1 MEQIICKMCGGNELQ
16 LEKDAYVCQHCGCKY
31 TTDMSEIVN
40 FTNKDNDKVTSN
52 DAIET
57 VEKHGQRSHT
67 TIVKRII
74 KFTHTSQE

>member
-1 MEQIICKMCGGNELQ
+1 MKQLICKMCGGNELQ

-52 DAIET
+52 D
-57 VEKHGQRSHT
+57 GQISHT